1 MSDRG
6 RNPVTQQ
13 RQLRAELRT
22 AREAADFTQKG
33 AADALD
39 WSLSKLIRIETGAVR
54 VSITDLRALLQL
66 YGVTNQ
72 DKIDELVDMARSG
85 KQRAWWDRYRPRLPQ
100 SFVTFLGLEDSTSLL
115 RQFQP
120 LFVPGL
126 LQTEDYARAV
136 VSLYNPHDEDAIERG
151 VEIRMERQDRFY
163 EKGHQRAFFI
173 LDESALRRQIGGPQ
187 VMRRQLERLKEVNR
201 LPFVSIQVVTFDKDR
216 ARKLLVNGNAIVSP
230 DGTITGLRHEST
242 PQQVLMATYEGAVA
256 SLLERGL
263 ASRQRVLD
271 DALQREAGLVQL
283 HLAARDALEV
293 EAPGHVARDLLD
305 RPVRLAHEPLIR
317 PREIGDAQ
325 CDQAQPLVHLCL
337 LGRPM
342 HSQQHGLRECGVGLE
357 FSSERL

>member
-1 MSDRG
+1 MSDKG

-22 AREAADFTQKG
+22 AREAADLTQKG

-39 WSLSKLIRIETGAVR
+39 WSLSKLIRIETGAVGIS
-54 VSITDLRALLQL
+54 VTDLRALLQL
-66 YGVTNQ
+66 YGVTDQ
-72 DKIDELVDMARSG
+72 EKIEELVDMARSG

-136 VSLYNPHDEDAIERG
+136 VSLYDPHDEDAIERG
-151 VEIRMERQDRFY
+151 VEVRMERQERFY

-201 LPFVSIQVVTFDKDR
+201 LPFVSIQVIGFDKGLQRGMESAFTVFEFPGDDQDH
-216 ARKLLVNGNAIVSP
+216 AIYIDQAGKERSVLIQNSP
-230 DGTITGLRHEST
+230 ED
-242 PQQVLMATYEGAVA
+242 
-256 SLLERGL
+256 
-263 ASRQRVLD
+263 ASRYVEAFIKLEEVATPPHELDAFVDRVL
-271 DALQREAGLVQL
+271 RESFNGGT
-283 HLAARDALEV
+283 H
-293 EAPGHVARDLLD
+293 
-305 RPVRLAHEPLIR
+305 
-317 PREIGDAQ
+317 
-325 CDQAQPLVHLCL
+325 
-337 LGRPM
+337 
-342 HSQQHGLRECGVGLE
+342 
-357 FSSERL
+357 